1 MLRAPVESDGRVSAM
16 EWVKPPPSDYQKNGV
31 RFVLT
36 LPRPVTQV
44 AWHRKGNYF
53 ASVHPGNG
61 VSDAVA
67 VHSLLRRHSAYHFR
81 KGRDVQRVAFH
92 PAKPLFFLA
101 TKTHVRVYN
110 LQTNTLVKKLTTG
123 AKWVSSIAVHPQVS
137 HRRCSAAAAAP
148 PPPHTHTHRH
158 HRRHVTQA
166 RTHGT
171 TTRTSLVSVSSSHH
185 HHHHHCYYCYFL
197 LTPLFLSHTRQGD
210 NLIVGTLDRRLCWFD
225 LDLST
230 KPYKT
235 LRYHRLAL
243 RAVCYHPR
251 YPLFAS
257 AGDEGAVHVFHGMV
271 YVTDPLLPKA

>member
-1 MLRAPVESDGRVSAM
+1 LRAPVESDGRVSAM

-148 PPPHTHTHRH
+148 TPTPHTHTHTPPPPPPRH
-158 HRRHVTQA
+158 ARKHA
-166 RTHGT
+166 RTERQHEQVWSVYLLPTTTTITTATTATSCSHPYFSLTRGRGT
-171 TTRTSLVSVSSSHH
+171 T
-185 HHHHHCYYCYFL
+185 
-197 LTPLFLSHTRQGD
+197 
-210 NLIVGTLDRRLCWFD
+210 
-225 LDLST
+225 
-230 KPYKT
+230 
-235 LRYHRLAL
+235 
-243 RAVCYHPR
+243 
-251 YPLFAS
+251 
-257 AGDEGAVHVFHGMV
+257 
-271 YVTDPLLPKA
+271 